1 MQNPLEYN
9 TQRELYGI
17 RVSRLDLDPAGLESS
32 FLPAD
37 DVNFAVFAVEFWR
50 IARNL
55 LHSRGSFVDSRSCLV
70 VPGCCESRKFRCTC
84 ARPGR
89 NVRNLLGSRSIP
101 FAGWSREDSSSCAD
115 CTKSASLAVIAGEWC
130 EICSVREQFL
140 LLVCKRLTK
149 TTVSLKVNRHFVSCI
164 IAV

>member
-17 RVSRLDLDPAGLESS
+17 RVSGLDLDPAGLESS

-55 LHSRGSFVDSRSCLV
+55 LHSRGSFVDSRSLS
-70 VPGCCESRKFRCTC
+70 GCSWLLRIVQISLYSRKAWAKC
-84 ARPGR
+84 AESARFAVNSFCWLVQGR
-89 NVRNLLGSRSIP
+89 LLFLCGLHEICITRGYRWRMARNLLSSRAIP
-101 FAGWSREDSSSCAD
+101 F
-115 CTKSASLAVIAGEWC
+115 T
-130 EICSVREQFL
+130 
-140 LLVCKRLTK
+140 RL
-149 TTVSLKVNRHFVSCI
+149 
-164 IAV
+164 

>member
-17 RVSRLDLDPAGLESS
+17 HVSRLDLDPAGLESS

-50 IARNL
+50 IAQNL

-70 VPGCCESRKFRCTC
+70 VPGCCESCGSRCTRS
-84 ARPGR
+84 RP
-89 NVRNLLGSRSIP
+89 
-101 FAGWSREDSSSCAD
+101 A
-115 CTKSASLAVIAGEWC
+115 
-130 EICSVREQFL
+130 
-140 LLVCKRLTK
+140 
-149 TTVSLKVNRHFVSCI
+149 
-164 IAV
+164 